1 MIKLDD
7 IRKHAARRPDHVAVV
22 DRDFRLTWAELAEQV
37 ARVASGLAHHLPAER
52 PARAAF
58 MSCNSWEL
66 VVVMAACATLGVPCI
81 GLDYTTTPEATA
93 GALEQLQPTVL
104 ISTPLRRPLLEQSG
118 WPGARDV
125 LGIHLAG
132 PENDDYDTGPAAPGA
147 VCYQALASFE
157 AVPTTPVEQPF
168 TAFSFTSGTSGI
180 PKLVI
185 RNSSFEARRLSD
197 LVDQFS
203 FDEDDVHMV
212 TVPLYHSSGPGWA
225 RISLSLGG
233 TVVLSPYE
241 DAGKMAELIVS
252 EGVSTTLMVPPVLNR
267 LISHPA
273 SEHLHKTSRLRFLLS
288 GGRHLNR
295 WVINQTW
302 DRLGPVLHLYYGTTE
317 TGLNTMIGPEELH
330 VAPARSGRPMPG
342 STILVLDP
350 EHRPLPKG
358 RLGRIAIASYQ
369 LMDSYAAAEPDFL
382 HIEHAGRTQ
391 KYLLTGDSGVMDEGG
406 RIELSARNDGVT
418 KAEGRHPLDVNIF
431 ALEDELTGLPC
442 VRETAVL
449 KVDLPDEGPT
459 LVAAFAPISPERE
472 ASGSRAV
479 LAACLR
485 RAPQLP
491 ARVVTVPEI
500 PYSPTGK
507 VRTAQLLSTV
517 LDLIGQEDSAATADR
532 MELTTA

>member
-7 IRKHAARRPDHVAVV
+7 IRRHAARRPDHVAVV
-22 DRDFRLTWAELAEQV
+22 DRDFRLTWTELAEQV
-37 ARVASGLAHHLPAER
+37 ARVATGLAHHLPAER

-81 GLDYTTTPEATA
+81 GLDYTTSPEATA

-104 ISTPLRRPLLEQSG
+104 ISTPLRRPLLEQAG
-118 WPGARDV
+118 WPGTRDV
-125 LGIHLAG
+125 LSIHLAG
-132 PENDDYDTGPAAPGA
+132 PQDGDRDTGPTSPGA
-147 VCYQALASFE
+147 LCYAALSSFE
-157 AVPTTPVEQPF
+157 PVATTPVEQPF

-225 RISLSLGG
+225 RIFLTLGG

-241 DAGKMAELIVS
+241 DAQAMADLIVA

-267 LISHPA
+267 LVSHPA
-273 SEHLHKTSRLRFLLS
+273 SRHLHRTSRLRFLLS

-295 WVINQTW
+295 YVINETW

-350 EHRPLPKG
+350 ENRPLPKG

-382 HIEHAGRTQ
+382 VLEHAGRTQ
-391 KYLLTGDSGVMDEGG
+391 RYLLTGDSGVMDEGG
-406 RIELSARNDGVT
+406 RLELSARNDGVT
-418 KAEGRHPLDVNIF
+418 KAEGGHPLDVNIF
-431 ALEDELTGLPC
+431 ALEDELTSLPC

-449 KVDLPDEGPT
+449 KVELPDSGPA
-459 LVAAFAPISPERE
+459 LVAAFTPISPERE

-479 LAACLR
+479 LAACER

-491 ARVVTVPEI
+491 AHVVTVPAI

-507 VRTAQLLSTV
+507 VRTAQLLETV
-517 LDLIGQEDSAATADR
+517 LALIAQAAEASAADR
-532 MELTTA
+532 LEVAAA

>member
-7 IRKHAARRPDHVAVV
+7 IRRHAARRPDHTAIV
-22 DRDFRLTWAELAEQV
+22 DRDVRLTWAQLAEQV
-37 ARVASGLAHHLPAER
+37 SRVASGLAQHLPEVR

-66 VVVMAACATLGVPCI
+66 VVVTAACATLGVPCI
-81 GLDYTTTPEATA
+81 GLDYTNTPEATA
-93 GALEQLQPTVL
+93 GTLDQLQPTVL
-104 ISTPLRRPLLEQSG
+104 ISTPLRRPLLAAAE
-118 WPGARDV
+118 WTPGHEV
-125 LGIHLAG
+125 LHIHLAG
-132 PENDDYDTGPAAPGA
+132 PQDGDADPVDEVKPAGTVGYDELAAFEPAY
-147 VCYQALASFE
+147 VQ
-157 AVPTTPVEQPF
+157 PVEQPF

-180 PKLVI
+180 PKLVV
-185 RNSSFEARRLSD
+185 RKTSFEARRLSD

-225 RISLSLGG
+225 RIFLSLGG

-241 DAGKMAELIVS
+241 DAAEMARLILD

-295 WVINQTW
+295 WVINTTW

-342 STILVLDP
+342 NTLVALDP
-350 EHRPLPKG
+350 ENRPLPKG

-369 LMDSYAAAEPDFL
+369 LMDSYAASEPEFL
-382 HIEHAGRTQ
+382 TLDHGGRTQ
-391 KYLLTGDSGVMDEGG
+391 RYLLTGDSGIIDEGG
-406 RIELSARNDGVT
+406 RLELSARNDGVST
-418 KAEGRHPLDVNIF
+418 AEGGRALDVNIF
-431 ALEDELTGLPC
+431 ALEDDLTGLPC

-449 KVDLPDEGPT
+449 RVSRPDLGDA
-459 LVAAFAPISPERE
+459 LIVAFSPISAERE
-472 ASGSRAV
+472 ESGERAI
-479 LAACLR
+479 
-485 RAPQLP
+485 RATCARMAPNLP
-491 ARVVTVPEI
+491 AHVVSIPAV

-507 VRTAQLLSTV
+507 VRAGVLLETV
-517 LDLIGQEDSAATADR
+517 LPLITDAAEPAKQLVATG
-532 MELTTA
+532 